1 MKGIAN
7 LCPWFP
13 FSPPTPT
20 GKVLQHLRSALP
32 PWDRAVLLADLY
44 AANATMITRG
54 LSAEQLKDELLP
66 AVYLRNLPAP
76 AGHFDYASTHALGLM
91 FSVLAIGTLFDSE
104 LGPFHAEADGYIDLA
119 TAALG
124 LQSVF
129 DRPSFLTVQCL
140 LITYTFYNMRGG
152 DIMDSE
158 TAMEAVWSLITM
170 AAQVSEIVSQS
181 YLESDLDLISFS
193 SRLVYVCTLFH
204 SEVVKHLAMPRSR
217 SQL

>member
-20 GKVLQHLRSALP
+20 GKVLEHLRSALP
-32 PWDRAVLLADLY
+32 PWDRAVVLADLY

-76 AGHFDYASTHALGLM
+76 AGYFDYASTHALGLM

-140 LITYTFYNMRGG
+140 LVTYTFYNMRGG
-152 DIMDSE
+152 DIMDSD

-181 YLESDLDLISFS
+181 CLDFDLNLTTFS
-193 SRLVYVCTLFH
+193 SRSVYVGIPFH
-204 SEVVKHLAMPRSR
+204 LGMVRYLTTSRSR
-217 SQL
+217 SQP